1 MPAPPAAHRE
11 TPLRG
16 RTVLVVDDASSV
28 RSILQAALTDA
39 GATVWL
45 ADDGQMA
52 LELLTERKPDL
63 ILLDLVMPRLGGWAV
78 LEKLKTTPRTASIP
92 VILETSAE
100 DYTSFDR
107 ARRDGVVAFI
117 SKPFRLNEVVET
129 CRRVFSGARPLQGAD
144 TVGSV
149 GRPVEIR
156 DRGGEL
162 LAQGDLIDLDSTGAQ
177 VEVSTPLPLG
187 RIVTLVFADG
197 ETEPI
202 PAEVRWLTSSG
213 ERYCQGLL
221 LRKA

>member
-1 MPAPPAAHRE
+1 MAWAY
-11 TPLRG
+11 LRMMG
-16 RTVLVVDDASSV
+16 
-28 RSILQAALTDA
+28 
-39 GATVWL
+39 L

-52 LELLTERKPDL
+52 IELLAERKPDL

-78 LEKLKTTPRTASIP
+78 LERLKTTPRTASIP

-100 DYTSFDR
+100 DYSSFDR

-129 CRRVFSGARPLQGAD
+129 CRRVFSGARPLQGTD
-144 TVGSV
+144 TAGSA

-162 LAQGDLIDLDSTGAQ
+162 LAHGDLVDLDETGAQ

-187 RIVTLVFADG
+187 RIVTLVFVDG
-197 ETEPI
+197 ETKPV
-202 PAEVRWLTSSG
+202 PAEVRWLTNAG